1 MTQQGPFKTLKEM
14 SKFEKTFSQE
24 LINNGVA
31 WKQLHEGA
39 TILSS
44 GIGHASFIN
53 DDALSGALMMYSKRK
68 VETSVILS
76 HTYGVF
82 KHLQYQKK
90 NRDAMTG
97 EQEFT
102 RRFGERYA
110 SEILSSAQAQP
121 LTPIQCETIRESMRG
136 KSDIR
141 EKVLAQC
148 GIIIEMIKAKIT
160 PSYWNKLIS
169 HSLTFRRGISNRC
182 VLSVME
188 GMREAVSN
196 PGGEDEVKAD
206 ANREAAEKQFLAV
219 KFSKDQQLDPF
230 MMEEYIDPFI
240 QTIWRTTSTW
250 TDIVII
256 RKLLSKLDNV
266 VIYKDI
272 ARNWD
277 SSQKYAGCDSIE
289 LFWRIIQL
297 ECEIYIDTSGI
308 SANEEDS
315 SGIGGTSYMA
325 IPNPISNSGTRKT
338 ECFEYTRKA
347 ECFEYQ
353 KSGTCKYGD
362 SCKHLHLTDVRSVV
376 EDSKH
381 KRKDFPKD
389 ASKEVVKQFDEK
401 QLRTAFSKFEEERK
415 RQRNSAGSTATKPLG
430 ALPVYPK
437 AGGAKIYHAEMDEAS
452 EADDELEREKD
463 FQAFYTSLR
472 ENNN

>member
-1 MTQQGPFKTLKEM
+1 MTQQGPFKTLKDVLT
-14 SKFEKTFSQE
+14 FEKTFCQE
-24 LINNGVA
+24 LVNNGVA

-53 DDALSGALMMYSKRK
+53 DDAVSKELIMYTKRK
-68 VETSVILS
+68 IERGAMLT
-76 HTYGVF
+76 HTYGAS
-82 KHLQYQKK
+82 KQLHYQKK
-90 NRDAMTG
+90 NREAITG

-110 SEILSSAQAQP
+110 EEISTAGAQSSSSAQAQP
-121 LTPIQCETIRESMRG
+121 LTHLQCEIIRGSIRG
-136 KSDIR
+136 SSDIR

-160 PSYWNKLIS
+160 SSYWSKLIS
-169 HSLTFRRGISNRC
+169 YSQTFRRGISNRC

-206 ANREAAEKQFLAV
+206 ANREAAEKLFLAV

-230 MMEEYIDPFI
+230 LMEEHIDPFI

-272 ARNWD
+272 AREWD
-277 SSQKYAGCDSIE
+277 SSQKYAGCDSID

-297 ECEIYIDTSGI
+297 ECEIYIDTSGFN
-308 SANEEDS
+308 ANEEES

-325 IPNPISNSGTRKT
+325 IPNSISVSGARKG
-338 ECFEYTRKA
+338 ECFEYH
-347 ECFEYQ
+347 
-353 KSGTCKYGD
+353 KSSTCKYGD
-362 SCKHLHLTDVRSVV
+362 FCRHLHLGEVRSSA
-376 EDSKH
+376 EDSRG
-381 KRKDFPKD
+381 KRKDISKD
-389 ASKEVVKQFDEK
+389 VVREVPKQFDEK
-401 QLRTAFSKFEEERK
+401 QLRAAFGKLEEEKK
-415 RQRNSAGSTATKPLG
+415 RLRISGGSSATKPPG
-430 ALPVYPK
+430 SLPVYPK
-437 AGGAKIYHAEMDEAS
+437 SGGAKIYYAEADEAS
-452 EADDELEREKD
+452 EADDEEEREKD